1 MEGVAALM
9 AARRYTLK
17 TLSWEIWMLISAL
30 VFCLP
35 LYLLVAVAL
44 KPSRELFTDPISFP
58 RDPSFS
64 NFSVAWA
71 NGGLG
76 SALVS
81 SIVITGFSVAALI
94 IIGSICAYVLARRP
108 GKLSTTLYIVFV
120 LGIIVPFQLSIIPI
134 YVVFHK
140 LGLIGSYLGM
150 IVLWVGILTPLTV
163 FLYTGFVRTLPRDY
177 EEAARVDG
185 SGLVRTYVRV
195 VFPLL
200 RPITGTVA
208 ILTGLFIWNDFF
220 LSLIFLS
227 GSTQQTLPVAVYT
240 FVGEYVTQ
248 WNFVFATLI
257 IALLPLLAFFVV
269 AQKQMIRGFVGG
281 IRG

>member
-1 MEGVAALM
+1 M
-9 AARRYTLK
+9 AARRYTWK
-17 TLSWEIWMLISAL
+17 TLSWEIWMLVLA
-30 VFCLP
+30 VAFCLP

-44 KPSRELFTDPISFP
+44 KPSSELFTNPISFP

-71 NGGLG
+71 NGGLA
-76 SALVS
+76 SALIS
-81 SIVITGFSVAALI
+81 SVVITACSVAGLI

-108 GKLSTTLYIVFV
+108 GKLSNTLYILFV

-134 YVVFHK
+134 YVVFHT
-140 LGLIGSYLGM
+140 LGLIGTYLGM
-150 IVLWVGILTPLTV
+150 ILLWVGILTPLTV

-227 GSTQQTLPVAVYT
+227 GSPRQTLPVAVYT

-248 WNFVFATLI
+248 WNFVFATII
-257 IALLPLLAFFVV
+257 IALLPLLVFFVV

>member
-9 AARRYTLK
+9 AARRYTWK
-17 TLSWEIWMLISAL
+17 TLSWEIWMLILAL
-30 VFCLP
+30 AFCLP

-44 KPSRELFTDPISFP
+44 KPTRELFTNPISFP
-58 RDPSFS
+58 GDPSFR

-71 NGGLG
+71 SGGLA
-76 SALVS
+76 SALIS
-81 SIVITGFSVAALI
+81 SVVITGCSVAALI
-94 IIGSICAYVLARRP
+94 VIGSVCAYVLARRP
-108 GKLSTTLYIVFV
+108 GKLSTTLYILFV

-140 LGLIGSYLGM
+140 LGLIGTYLGM
-150 IVLWVGILTPLTV
+150 VVLWVGIATPLTV

-185 SGLVRTYVRV
+185 AGLVRTYVKV

-227 GSTQQTLPVAVYT
+227 GSNQQTLPVAVYS